1 MYRDDNMA
9 FLTVLP
15 DPSNK
20 RSYWGAADSSGDAG
34 PGFASVKLTSDQ
46 KIMMSRTNSQR
57 VISRAAA
64 GQKWNIDIGYHPMTR
79 AEFNPVYTFLLQQ
92 RGPLTPFYVEL
103 PQYASSQNALFNTD
117 TNESGEA
124 TYNTNTFA
132 AVGAQAAG
140 ATFVLLTQSSGW
152 KLKNAAGAD
161 ITTSNTT
168 DIPFNIPAVG
178 DVCTFNDSTNTNHKK
193 VYMVTYIE
201 TYYNEH
207 YHGNPPGTTGT
218 PADDVRRIR
227 VGITPPLSKSV
238 AADKTATFKGVQFK
252 VILPSA
258 VREYSLGT
266 DNLYKFNLKLEEYL

>member
-1 MYRDDNMA
+1 MYRDTNMA
-9 FLTVLP
+9 FSTVLP

-20 RSYWGAADSSGDAG
+20 RTYWGAADTSGDAG

-46 KIMMSRTNSQR
+46 KIMLSRTNSQR

-140 ATFVLLTQSSGW
+140 ATSVLLTQSSGW

-201 TYYNEH
+201 TYWKYNII
-207 YHGNPPGTTGT
+207 PQTSSDQD
-218 PADDVRRIR
+218 ADERTIR

>member
-64 GQKWNIDIGYHPMTR
+64 GQKWKIDIGYHPMTR

-140 ATFVLLTQSSGW
+140 ATSVLLTQSSGW

-161 ITTSNTT
+161 IKTANSNTT
-168 DIPFNIPAVG
+168 DEPFNIPSVG
-178 DVCTFNDSTNTNHKK
+178 DLCTFNDSTNTNHKK

-201 TYYNEH
+201 TYWKYNII
-207 YHGNPPGTTGT
+207 PQTSSDQD
-218 PADDVRRIR
+218 ADERTIR

>member
-1 MYRDDNMA
+1 MYRDTNMA
-9 FLTVLP
+9 FSTVLP

-20 RSYWGAADSSGDAG
+20 RTYWGAADTSGDAG

-92 RGPLTPFYVEL
+92 RGPLTPFFVEL
-103 PQYASSQNALFNTD
+103 PQYSSSQNALFNTD
-117 TNESGEA
+117 TNESGDA

-132 AVGAQAAG
+132 TVGAQAAG
-140 ATFVLLTQSSGW
+140 STSVLLTQPTDW

-161 ITTSNTT
+161 IADDTEE
-168 DIPFNIPAVG
+168 PFNIPAVG
-178 DVCTFNDSTNTNHKK
+178 DVCTFNDNTNTNHKK
-193 VYMVTYIE
+193 VYMVTYVE
-201 TYYNEH
+201 TYYRYNTIPQ
-207 YHGNPPGTTGT
+207 NTDT
-218 PADDVRRIR
+218 PSNDVRVIR
-227 VGITPPLSKSV
+227 VGISPSLSKSV
-238 AADKTATFKGVQFK
+238 ASGKTATFKGVQFK

>member
-140 ATFVLLTQSSGW
+140 ATSVLLTQSSGW

-201 TYYNEH
+201 TYWKYNII
-207 YHGNPPGTTGT
+207 PQTSSDQD
-218 PADDVRRIR
+218 ADERTIR

>member
-92 RGPLTPFYVEL
+92 RGPLTPFFVEL
-103 PQYASSQNALFNTD
+103 PQYSTPQNTLFAENDQTLGD
-117 TNESGEA
+117 ITNSFA
-124 TYNTNTFA
+124 T
-132 AVGAQAAG
+132 VGAQAAG
-140 ATFVLLTQSSGW
+140 STSVLLTGPTNW
-152 KLKNAAGAD
+152 VLRD
-161 ITTSNTT
+161 TLTTSVTDNTKV
-168 DIPFNIPAVG
+168 PLNIPATG
-178 DVCTFNDSTNTNHKK
+178 DVLTFNDNTNTNHKK
-193 VYMVTYIE
+193 VYMVTYVE
-201 TYYNEH
+201 TYYRYNTIPQ
-207 YHGNPPGTTGT
+207 NTDT
-218 PADDVRRIR
+218 PSDDVRVIR
-227 VGITPPLSKSV
+227 VGISPSLSKSV
-238 AADKTATFKGVQFK
+238 ASGKTATFKGVQFK